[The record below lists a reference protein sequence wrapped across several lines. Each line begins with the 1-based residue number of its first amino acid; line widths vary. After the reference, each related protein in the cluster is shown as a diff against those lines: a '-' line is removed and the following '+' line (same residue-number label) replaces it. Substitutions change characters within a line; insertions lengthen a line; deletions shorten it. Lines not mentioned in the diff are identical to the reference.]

1 MGPALIPFRLRTPL
15 LESGRSHEYLAE
27 AAGLTVAVKC
37 YASGGE
43 NALHAHPLEDHTFVI
58 LQGEATYRNEAGEE
72 LVLGRHEGVLV
83 PAGAMYC
90 FESSGDEPLVM
101 LRVGAASRADSYERV
116 GPDGER
122 IEARSAANN
131 YEPPIPIPG
140 AYFD

>member
-1 MGPALIPFRLRTPL
+1 MGSALIPFRLRTAL

-27 AAGLTVAVKC
+27 ADGLTVAVKC
-37 YASGGE
+37 YASGE
-43 NALHAHPLEDHTFVI
+43 
-58 LQGEATYRNEAGEE
+58 
-72 LVLGRHEGVLV
+72 
-83 PAGAMYC
+83 
-90 FESSGDEPLVM
+90 EPLVM